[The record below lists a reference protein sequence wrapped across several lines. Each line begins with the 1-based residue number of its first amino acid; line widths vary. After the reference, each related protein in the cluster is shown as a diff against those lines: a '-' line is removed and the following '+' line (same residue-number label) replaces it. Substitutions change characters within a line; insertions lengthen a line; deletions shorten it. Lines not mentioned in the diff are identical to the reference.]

1 MPGPFR
7 PAASSDLRDALA
19 KVAPGTPLRA
29 GVERVVRAKMG
40 ALVVV
45 GDGPDVL
52 AICSGGFP
60 LDLPFTPQRLSEL
73 AKMDGAII
81 LSSDGER
88 IARANV
94 HLLPDPSAITNETG
108 TRHRTAERVARSLS
122 VPVISISEEMAVIQV
137 YVGTARHQVQD
148 IGRLLDRAN
157 QALQTLERY
166 STRLDD
172 AVSELTT
179 LELEDLVTLRDVA
192 VVLQRS
198 EMVHRISDE
207 IETSIIELGMDAR
220 LLRLQFDELYGD
232 TDDDLS
238 LVVGD
243 YVPADRSI
251 NHVLD
256 QLAALDDD
264 QLLDLRLT
272 AACLGLP
279 KADAN
284 AQLDL
289 NQGLSPRG
297 ARLLSRVPRLPPGVA
312 VSVAEHFGDL
322 SKVLRATV
330 PNLME
335 IEGVSAERAQAIKD
349 ALSRLTEEAILD
361 QYV

>member
-19 KVAPGTPLRA
+19 RVAPGTPLRA

-45 GDGPDVL
+45 GDGPEVL

-94 HLLPDPSAITNETG
+94 HLLPDPSFPTNETG
-108 TRHRTAERVARSLS
+108 TRHRTAERVARSLG

-137 YVGTARHQVQD
+137 YVGGARHQVQEV
-148 IGRLLDRAN
+148 GRLLDRAN

-207 IETSIIELGMDAR
+207 IETSIIELGVDAR
-220 LLRLQFDELYGD
+220 LLRIQFDELYGD

-238 LVVGD
+238 LVVSD
-243 YVPADRSI
+243 YVPADRTVAE
-251 NHVLD
+251 VLD
-256 QLAALDDD
+256 QLSALDDD

-279 KADAN
+279 NEAA
-284 AQLDL
+284 APLDL

-297 ARLLSRVPRLPPGVA
+297 ARLLSRVPRLPTGVA
-312 VSVAEHFGDL
+312 TRVADHFGDL

-330 PNLME
+330 SDLME
-335 IEGVSAERAQAIKD
+335 VDGVSAERAQAIKD

>member
-1 MPGPFR
+1 MPGLFR
-7 PAASSDLRDALA
+7 PAASNDLREALA
-19 KVAPGTPLRA
+19 RVAPGTPLRA

-45 GDGPDVL
+45 GDGPEVL
-52 AICSGGFP
+52 EICSGGFP

-94 HLLPDPSAITNETG
+94 HLLPDPSFPTSETG
-108 TRHRTAERVARSLS
+108 TRHRTAERVARSLE

-137 YVGTARHQVQD
+137 YVGSARHQVQEV
-148 IGRLLDRAN
+148 GRLLDRAN

-172 AVSELTT
+172 AISELTT

-192 VVLQRS
+192 IVLQRS
-198 EMVHRISDE
+198 EMVHRISNE
-207 IETSIIELGMDAR
+207 IATAIIELGVDAR

-232 TDDDLS
+232 TDDDLTH
-238 LVVGD
+238 VVGD
-243 YVPADRSI
+243 YVPADRTVRA
-251 NHVLD
+251 VLD
-256 QLAALDDD
+256 QLSSLDDD

-279 KADAN
+279 HESGTP
-284 AQLDL
+284 LDL
-289 NQGLSPRG
+289 NLGLSPRG
-297 ARLLSRVPRLPPGVA
+297 ARLLGRVPRLPQPVA
-312 VSVAEHFGDL
+312 VAVADHFGDL

-330 PNLME
+330 PTLME
-335 IEGVSAERAQAIKD
+335 VDGVSADRAQAIKD

>member
-19 KVAPGTPLRA
+19 RVAPGTPLRA

-45 GDGPDVL
+45 GDGPEVL

-94 HLLPDPSAITNETG
+94 HLLPDPSFPTSETG
-108 TRHRTAERVARSLS
+108 TRHRTAERVARSLG

-137 YVGTARHQVQD
+137 YVGGARHQVQEV
-148 IGRLLDRAN
+148 GRLLDRAN

-172 AVSELTT
+172 AVGELTT

-207 IETSIIELGMDAR
+207 IETSIIELGVDAR
-220 LLRLQFDELYGD
+220 LLRIQFDELYGD

-243 YVPADRSI
+243 YVPAGRTVAE
-251 NHVLD
+251 VLD
-256 QLAALDDD
+256 QLSALDDD

-272 AACLGLP
+272 AGCLGLP
-279 KADAN
+279 NDTEAP
-284 AQLDL
+284 LDL

-297 ARLLSRVPRLPPGVA
+297 ARLLSRVPRLPNGVA
-312 VSVAEHFGDL
+312 GRVADHFGDL

-330 PNLME
+330 ADLME
-335 IEGVSAERAQAIKD
+335 IDGVSAERAQAIKD